1 MHEGFG
7 AGEIRRRVIFKEKIV
22 MTSMTRKEFLQTA
35 SGVVAATVVSTSVA
49 SAAAEKKGPKRGVSV
64 YCYAQDIDVN
74 VTLEDCL
81 AEISDMGSP
90 GKKMGVELLANGHID
105 GYPNPSD
112 AWVKKWF
119 DMCAKYEIQPVEYGH
134 WVDSKLYVEGPEG
147 LLGTKE
153 SVAMLIQDIKLA
165 NRLGFTCG
173 RTKIG
178 VIDQE
183 LFPVPNWRE
192 IIKAALPV
200 AEKNNFRMLTEFH
213 SPTLLKGR
221 VIDEYMDF
229 ITKEKCTPW
238 FGLNI
243 DFSVF
248 QDITSPRGNQ
258 PGGQPMKE
266 GTYSKPEEIIPLLPN
281 VHCCHAKFNNINQ
294 DCEDQT
300 IPYSEIVKIMVDHQ
314 WDGYLL
320 SEYEGV
326 DKGTGGAWSA
336 VRRQH
341 VLLKRLLGET

>member
-1 MHEGFG
+1 MS
-7 AGEIRRRVIFKEKIV
+7 A
-22 MTSMTRKEFLQTA
+22 MTRKQFLQTA
-35 SGVVAATVVSTSVA
+35 AGVVAATAVSSTVA
-49 SAAAEKKGPKRGVSV
+49 SAAAEKKSPKRGVSV
-64 YCYAQDIDVN
+64 YSYSQDIDVA

-90 GKKMGVELLANGHID
+90 GNKMGVEILANGHID

-119 DMCAKYEIQPVEYGH
+119 DMCARYEIQPVEYGH
-134 WVDSKLYVEGPEG
+134 WVDSKLYAEGPEG
-147 LLGTKE
+147 LLSTKE
-153 SVAMLIQDIKLA
+153 SVAMLVQDIKLA

-178 VIDQE
+178 VIDKD

-229 ITKEKCTPW
+229 ITSEKCTPW

-248 QDITSPRGNQ
+248 QTITSARGSQ
-258 PGGQPMKE
+258 PGGEPMAE
-266 GTYSKPEEIIPLLPN
+266 STYSKPEEIIPLLPY
-281 VHCCHAKFNNINQ
+281 VHCCHAKFNNINR

-300 IPYSEIVKIMVDHQ
+300 IPYPEIVRILLDHQ

-320 SEYEGV
+320 SEYEGA

-341 VLLKRLLGET
+341 VLLKRLLGEA